1 VTLAAHRLQS
11 EVDLHAMEH
20 GFLSQMEVPEDINV
34 KRQIDDFSV
43 AANAIAAV
51 VNVEQVIKDTP
62 R

>member
-1 VTLAAHRLQS
+1 
-11 EVDLHAMEH
+11 
-20 GFLSQMEVPEDINV
+20 MEVPEDVNV
-34 KRQIDDFSV
+34 KRLIDDFSI